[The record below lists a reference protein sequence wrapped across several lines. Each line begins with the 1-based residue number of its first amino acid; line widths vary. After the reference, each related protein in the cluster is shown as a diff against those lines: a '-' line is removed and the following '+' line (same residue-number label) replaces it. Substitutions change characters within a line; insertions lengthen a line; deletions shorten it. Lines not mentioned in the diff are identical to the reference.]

1 MAISREIYRDLA
13 TQRPEEVSEV
23 RTCSI
28 HFPLPALKC
37 LIICWEVE
45 GRKSDHAG
53 DESRKPSIEVELI
66 NVVLALEKR
75 DKILSP
81 SKLLCPPC
89 LRPGKTCGHGCTNC
103 YLP

>member
-81 SKLLCPPC
+81 TPQQIALSS
-89 LRPGKTCGHGCTNC
+89 
-103 YLP
+103 LPETRQNLWTWLY